1 MLISLKLIFLPEF
14 IIIILKTEVN
24 CSKDISIMN
33 KTEYLNNY
41 ICLLIATYLMLFS
54 FSCNSPGIKK
64 DISSVKSDSLV
75 NAFKPQPQKLKKQDV
90 KTLEIGTIAP
100 DFYLPGVNGKF
111 YSLKD
116 FRDAKVLVVIFT
128 CNHCPTA
135 QAYEGRIIKF
145 TEEYKDR
152 GVSVVAIMPNSTFS
166 LLPEECGYSDLDDS
180 YESMVIRAKDKSF
193 NFPYL
198 YDGDNQAVS
207 IQYGPAA
214 TPHAFVFDK
223 RHRLVYTGRI
233 DDSEKPGTGNAEDLR
248 SAVNALLAGKTIE
261 NPVNKAF
268 GCSVKW
274 AWKTEWT
281 DKVNNDWNN
290 KMVMLLE
297 VDRDFLKYI
306 IANKSDKLRLV
317 NVWATWCAPC
327 VIEYPELI
335 KLHRMYRNR
344 AFEFV
349 SVSADKP
356 EKRDDVLKFLQSNN
370 SAIRNYIYKSDNSYE
385 LIESIDPQW
394 SGAIPYTLLIEPE
407 GNIIYKNQGITDILK
422 IRKIIVEHPLL
433 GRYY

>member
-1 MLISLKLIFLPEF
+1 MNNIKYVIHCTFS
-14 IIIILKTEVN
+14 ILAA
-24 CSKDISIMN
+24 
-33 KTEYLNNY
+33 
-41 ICLLIATYLMLFS
+41 CLLLFS
-54 FSCNSPGIKK
+54 FSCNAPGNKK
-64 DISSVKSDSLV
+64 DTSSAKNDSL
-75 NAFKPQPQKLKKQDV
+75 AGLFKPQPKKIKEQDV
-90 KTLEIGTIAP
+90 NTLEPGENAP
-100 DFYLPGVNGKF
+100 DFNLPGVNGRF
-111 YSLKD
+111 YSLED
-116 FRDAKVLVVIFT
+116 FNDAKVLVVIFT

-135 QAYEGRIIKF
+135 QAYEDRIIQF
-145 TEEYKDR
+145 TQEYKDK
-152 GVSVVAIMPNSTFS
+152 GVSVVAIMPNSTFG

-180 YESMVIRAKDKSF
+180 YESMIIRARNKSF

-207 IQYGPAA
+207 ISYGPAA
-214 TPHAFVFDK
+214 TPHAFVFNSRRK
-223 RHRLVYTGRI
+223 LVYTGRI

-248 SAVNALLAGKTIE
+248 NAVNSVLEGKTIE
-261 NPVNKAF
+261 NPVSKAF

-274 AWKTEWT
+274 SWKSEWT

-290 KMVMLLE
+290 KRVTLLE
-297 VDRDFLKYI
+297 ADRSSVKDI

-356 EKRDDVLKFLQSNN
+356 EKRDDVLKFLQSVN
-370 SAIRNYIYKSDNSYE
+370 SAIRNYIYSNDNSYE
-385 LIESIDPQW
+385 LIESIDPGW
-394 SGAIPYTLLIEPE
+394 NGAIPYTMLIEPE
-407 GNIIYKNQGITDILK
+407 GKIIYKNQGPVDILELK
-422 IRKIIVEHPLL
+422 KIIVENKLL